1 MIRIFATVIMFAGGS
16 SSDIW
21 QCWVPRVP
29 VSSGDHGADPGAQP
43 RHRRRLQGAEEGEVA
58 EDVCQRLLSS
68 QQESEQ
74 IVVNLT
80 CYTVSVRRDLIW
92 EMREEWRWLI
102 NETWHV
108 KYNFEFSDQAIWAFY
123 SVIDPPKHSNPRKTY
138 QRAATNMSWWNMQ
151 MLHLDQVLHF
161 IPLPIQ
167 QFLWL
172 TARKSRWWFMFMNIF
187 EVYFHNMN
195 KQIKLL

>member
-1 MIRIFATVIMFAGGS
+1 MLS
-16 SSDIW
+16 SSGASIQRRPW
-21 QCWVPRVP
+21 SRSR
-29 VSSGDHGADPGAQP
+29 SSASASSATTGS
-43 RHRRRLQGAEEGEVA
+43 RRRGSCRG
-58 EDVCQRLLSS
+58 RLSAAP
-68 QQESEQ
+68 QQPTRKWTDCSESYMLHM
-74 IVVNLT
+74 IYSVHH
-80 CYTVSVRRDLIW
+80 VRRDLIW

-187 EVYFHNMN
+187 
-195 KQIKLL
+195 